1 MVYEKILE
9 GKFVKLR
16 SITLDDAKFSY
27 DLRRDPRF
35 VEIMGQPAATLE
47 EQQNFIIWQRKQP
60 GDYYFV
66 VLNKDNERIGLIGV
80 YSIEGSC
87 GEMGREINIGAP
99 YETMEAKIIISDFCH
114 EILDLKTLTA
124 VVYKK
129 NTNQLNFMKHRGHIP
144 VKEVERSGILSFEY
158 RWSMDENIE
167 SLEKARKLIDRLYEL
182 LCTKGTTKK

>member
-35 VEIMGQPAATLE
+35 IEIMGQPAATLE
-47 EQQNFIIWQRKQP
+47 EQKNFIMWQRKQP

-66 VLNKDNERIGLIGV
+66 VLNKGNERIGLIGV
-80 YSIEGSC
+80 YSIESSC
-87 GEMGREINIGAP
+87 GEMGREINIGEP
-99 YETMEAKIIISDFCH
+99 YETMEAKIMISDFCH
-114 EILDLKTLTA
+114 EILDLKILTA

-129 NTNQLNFMKHRGHIP
+129 NTNQLKFMNHQGRVP
-144 VKEVERSGILSFEY
+144 VKEVIRSGIPSFEY
-158 RWSMDENIE
+158 RWSIEENIQ
-167 SLEKARKLIDRLYEL
+167 SLEKARKLIDRLYDRYSEL
-182 LCTKGTTKK
+182 KEY